1 MYIPEMPEI
10 QTKVSDHPFQ
20 EAADVAAFAFAG
32 AVVGTWIDNNTKI
45 GRWANTSPTADA
57 IVSVFKTTAV
67 IVGAGLAVLF
77 VYCLLTT

>member
-20 EAADVAAFAFAG
+20 EAADVAAFALAG
-32 AVVGTWIDNNTKI
+32 AVVGTWLDNNTKF
-45 GRWANTSPTADA
+45 GRWVNTSPTADA
-57 IVSVFKTTAV
+57 IVAV
-67 IVGAGLAVLF
+67 LKRVAAFVGVGLVVLF